1 MTQFSVII
9 EKDEDENGYYA
20 SVPAL
25 QGCYAQGETFEEAL
39 ENIKDA
45 AKLHLDEITESGEDI
60 PKQSQIFFTTIDIPI
75 KTTKI
80 NGNPSHSSPTAMLP

>member
-9 EKDEDENGYYA
+9 EKDKDEYGYYA
-20 SVPAL
+20 RVPAL

-45 AKLHLDEITESGEDI
+45 ARLHLDDLTESGQEI
-60 PKQSQIFFTTIDIPI
+60 PKSSQMFLTTIEILD
-75 KTTKI
+75 
-80 NGNPSHSSPTAMLP
+80 